1 MARKPG
7 PPSRTGSGF
16 RRGRLAQL
24 RPDAVIGLNRGRSR
38 RSGTSW
44 DCADLLSTNPLPR
57 RQSSRKV
64 GTIARSAQSA
74 IRVAHR
80 CGRRLSVDTR
90 NTVDLVHAAE
100 IKTDALT
107 GGRGCYVVVV
117 AQDRMKS
124 RRSALMVSACVVG
137 MPCGKP
143 WYVFSVPFG
152 RSFADSG
159 PESA

>member
-74 IRVAHR
+74 IP
-80 CGRRLSVDTR
+80 
-90 NTVDLVHAAE
+90 HAARE
-100 IKTDALT
+100 
-107 GGRGCYVVVV
+107 
-117 AQDRMKS
+117 
-124 RRSALMVSACVVG
+124 
-137 MPCGKP
+137 
-143 WYVFSVPFG
+143 
-152 RSFADSG
+152 
-159 PESA
+159 